1 MKLLYSDF
9 LFYNFIIKK
18 IDLMLTFADK
28 CVFFQTFLTYEP
40 DEILRLS
47 GVIPKH
53 LVKLCFQCS

>member
-1 MKLLYSDF
+1 
-9 LFYNFIIKK
+9 
-18 IDLMLTFADK
+18 MLIFADK